1 MSLSSTSMGIAMGNA
16 TGFAG
21 GGFYL
26 LNEIVMQAA
35 LFCIA
40 GAAFYRG
47 GVRSSSELARLR
59 GQMPLTLTAL
69 IVTALS
75 MIGIP
80 PTGGFFGK
88 WYIILGALEAE
99 NYIAVAAIIIGTL
112 LTMAYFLR
120 LIQPL
125 LIDGGPPPERSE
137 VEAPFSM
144 RFAMG
149 ILAATIIALGIWSD
163 RMVTILHETA
173 IPIGL

>member
-1 MSLSSTSMGIAMGNA
+1 MGVAMGNA
-16 TGFAG
+16 IGFAG
-21 GGFYL
+21 GVFYL
-26 LNEIVMQAA
+26 INEMVMQAT

-47 GVRSSSELARLR
+47 GVRTLSELSRLR
-59 GQMPLTLTAL
+59 GQVPWTLTAL

-88 WYIILGALEAE
+88 WYILLGALEAE
-99 NYIAVAAIIIGTL
+99 NYVAVIAIVVGTL

-125 LIDGGPPPERSE
+125 LLEGDPPPERSE
-137 VEAPFSM
+137 VEAPFAV

-149 ILAATIIALGIWSD
+149 ALAATTIALGIWSD
-163 RMVTILHETA
+163 QVVTILRETA
-173 IPIGL
+173 IPVDL